1 MSALTASFVLTTVAT
16 GPSMMFTRV
25 APRSM
30 CGSEASWSC
39 SELPMSV
46 RVGRVI
52 IVLMMFTAE
61 PPSLARWDRALSSA
75 PQMFLRPSTGRISA
89 FWPAEPE
96 ALGARAHLRV
106 GRVHRGCGGLLACRR
121 RRRRFGR
128 GIGGRRSGLRI
139 RGRRRARRRALL
151 CRRVRVGRS
160 GPGALAVAHI
170 LPAHGV
176 RTGEK
181 PTAFY
186 FSR

>member
-46 RVGRVI
+46 RVGHVI
-52 IVLMMFTAE
+52 SVLMMFTAE

-89 FWPAEPE
+89 FWPTSMDVAPE
-96 ALGARAHLRV
+96 THL
-106 GRVHRGCGGLLACRR
+106 
-121 RRRRFGR
+121 
-128 GIGGRRSGLRI
+128 
-139 RGRRRARRRALL
+139 
-151 CRRVRVGRS
+151 
-160 GPGALAVAHI
+160 
-170 LPAHGV
+170 
-176 RTGEK
+176 
-181 PTAFY
+181 
-186 FSR
+186 